1 MRIRPLV
8 ALSVTALAAL
18 TLAGCSGSASPDSSA
33 SPSSSAGAECAFEA
47 PAGASSDAIEVSG
60 AGAEADVT
68 VPADLEY
75 AALERTVISEGDGPR
90 LAVGD
95 LVSVSYKIVDGVT
108 GAAIEDS
115 ASSPVGDG
123 GTIPMLLDPE
133 SMSIFVAALECA
145 PLGSQTVL
153 TIPGSMLGEGA
164 SAMVVVAEATDEI
177 ATTATGEAQEPV
189 DGMPQVT
196 LADDGKPSVTIP
208 SGDAPTAVEI
218 AQLKKGDG
226 PTVASGDTVVV
237 QYEGVKWSDG
247 STFDGSWDRGAPSQ
261 FPTTG
266 VVAGFQQALEGQQV
280 GSQVLVVIPPEF
292 GYGAQ
297 EGHELQTETLV
308 FVIDILAVQHAPQQ

>member
-8 ALSVTALAAL
+8 ALSVTALTAL
-18 TLAGCSGSASPDSSA
+18 ALAGCSGSGTPDSSA
-33 SPSSSAGAECAFEA
+33 TPSPTAAACAFEA
-47 PAGASSDAIEVSG
+47 PAGTSSDAIEVSG
-60 AGAEADVT
+60 SGADAVIT
-68 VPADLEY
+68 VPADLEF
-75 AALERTVISEGDGPR
+75 AALERSVVTEGDGPE

-95 LVSVSYKIVDGVT
+95 LVSVSYQIVDGVT

-115 ASSPVGDG
+115 VSSPVGDG

-153 TIPGSMLGEGA
+153 AIPGSLLGEGA
-164 SAMVVVAEATDEI
+164 SSMVVLAEATEEI
-177 ATTATGEAQEPV
+177 PTTATGEAQDAV
-189 DGMPQVT
+189 DGMPEVT

-208 SGDAPTAVEI
+208 SGDAPTDVEI
-218 AQLKKGDG
+218 SLLKKGDG

-247 STFDGSWDRGAPSQ
+247 STFDGSWDRGTPTQ
-261 FPTTG
+261 FATTG
-266 VVAGFQQALEGQQV
+266 VVPGFQQALEGQQV
-280 GSQVLVVIPPEF
+280 GSQVLVVIPPAF
-292 GYGAQ
+292 GYGTQ
-297 EGHELQTETLV
+297 EGHELQDETLV